1 MSWYKVACLRN
12 NDRVF
17 FRYEMYY
24 YHYDS
29 LFIIYKTIIVMI
41 SNAMKQHG
49 T

>member
-24 YHYDS
+24 YHYDFERYETTWN
-29 LFIIYKTIIVMI
+29 LTLIL
-41 SNAMKQHG
+41 
-49 T
+49 